1 MSGLAMRCF
10 CRLLFL
16 PLFFLMSCLSW
27 ANETALPEPL
37 TLEFALGLASEDHPR
52 VRMAAAELERARAGQ
67 WQVDAET
74 GVDVRLGARLRW
86 VDPPSI
92 GNINQSR
99 RDHLLKLSLN
109 KSLYDFGRTTAKENA
124 TLAERNQRAWVYQD
138 ILTRRRID
146 IMTAFFDVLLADQ
159 IYARDTEEMSIA
171 FSRFDRARG
180 RNELGQLS
188 DIDFMK
194 ASSVYQAGLLLQAQ
208 RAATQRIARARL
220 ADILNRPGQLSGEL
234 SVPRLNFERRKIP
247 DEVADWFAD
256 LERGSPQLQALKAQL
271 ASAKAKLDLARV
283 DDKPL
288 LLGQLEVSEFTRVFG
303 NDNWRAGVSL
313 DMPLFNSGRSDAL
326 QARRL
331 AELHKIE
338 ADMEDQRRALRQE
351 LLEAWSE
358 LQTLQV
364 EKRYL
369 ATNKEYR
376 ELYLD
381 LGRVRYELEVASDLD
396 DAMVG
401 IPALQYDLM
410 RMSFSMALAWARI
423 DALLGRQYTN
433 NE

>member
-1 MSGLAMRCF
+1 
-10 CRLLFL
+10 
-16 PLFFLMSCLSW
+16 MSCQAW
-27 ANETALPEPL
+27 ASEVALPEPL
-37 TLEFALGLASEDHPR
+37 TLEFALGLASEDHPQ
-52 VRMAAAELERARAGQ
+52 VRMAAADLERSRARQ
-67 WQVDAET
+67 WQVGTET
-74 GVDVRLGARLRW
+74 GIDVRLSARLRW

-92 GNINQSR
+92 GNIEQSH
-99 RDHLLKLSLN
+99 RDHLVKLSLN
-109 KSLYDFGRTTAKENA
+109 KSLYDFGRSTAKENA

-138 ILTRRRID
+138 LLTRRRID
-146 IMTAFFDVLLADQ
+146 IMAAFFDVLLADQ

-194 ASSVYQAGLLLQAQ
+194 ASSEYQAGLLLQAQ

-234 SVPRLNFERRKIP
+234 SVPLLNFERRKIP
-247 DEVADWFAD
+247 GEVADWFAELD
-256 LERGSPQLQALKAQL
+256 QESPQLQALKAQL

-283 DDKPL
+283 DDNPL
-288 LLGQLEVSEFTRVFG
+288 LLGQLEVSEYTRIFG

-313 DMPLFNSGRSDAL
+313 DVPLFDSSRNAAL
-326 QARRL
+326 QAVRR
-331 AELHKIE
+331 AELRKIE
-338 ADMEDQRRALRQE
+338 ADMEEQRRVLRQE
-351 LLEAWSE
+351 LLETWSE
-358 LQTLQV
+358 LQTLQI

-401 IPALQYDLM
+401 IPALQYDVM
-410 RMSFSMALAWARI
+410 RMSFAMALAWARI
-423 DALLGRQYTN
+423 DALLGRQYIN